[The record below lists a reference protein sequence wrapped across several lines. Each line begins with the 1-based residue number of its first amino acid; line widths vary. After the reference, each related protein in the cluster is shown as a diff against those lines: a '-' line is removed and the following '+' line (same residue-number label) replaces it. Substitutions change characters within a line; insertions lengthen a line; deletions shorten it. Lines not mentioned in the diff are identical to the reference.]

1 MKTFTLTLYCIVL
14 GHGLLMAQTA
24 GQLSAPSGSG
34 TGYSQ
39 SLINQLTGDMD
50 SQEEILARSTGIDEF
65 AGSPYVNDTF
75 KPVNVYY
82 ENDLMDKLYYRY
94 NALNEEIEIKKT
106 ALPEETPQRLLA
118 DKAIHLDV
126 EGNPLSFKTFID
138 RKKNT
143 LNGYLTLMVDGESY
157 DLYRRVRVK
166 FTEGQKAQN
175 SFVMAKPNRFSHFI
189 EYYYQKEGVNR
200 IDELKPSNSGLLK
213 ILPNELKSEA
223 KQFLKEGNLN
233 LKEEQDLIKT
243 FEFLNTASKS

>member
-1 MKTFTLTLYCIVL
+1 MKLFLTTTLFLYCFAIL
-14 GHGLLMAQTA
+14 QSQTA
-24 GQLSAPSGSG
+24 GQLSATGSQG

-39 SLINQLTGDMD
+39 ALINQMSGDIR
-50 SQEEILARSTGIDEF
+50 SQEEVLAASTGIDEF
-65 AGSPYVNDTF
+65 AGSPYVNDAF

-82 ENDLMDKLYYRY
+82 EDDLMDKLYYRY

-118 DKAIHLDV
+118 DKAIHLDI

>member
-1 MKTFTLTLYCIVL
+1 MKNFNLVFIF
-14 GHGLLMAQTA
+14 LLSFGYLHCQTA
-24 GQLSAPSGSG
+24 GQLSATSSQG

-39 SLINQLTGDMD
+39 ALVNQMSGDIRN
-50 SQEEILARSTGIDEF
+50 QEEILSASTGIDEF

-106 ALPEETPQRLLA
+106 ALPEETPLRLLA

-138 RKKNT
+138 HKKNT

-189 EYYYQKEGVNR
+189 EYYYQKKGVDR
-200 IDELKPSNSGLLK
+200 IDELKTTNSGLLK
-213 ILPNELKSEA
+213 ILPSELKIET
-223 KQFLKEGNLN
+223 KQFLKEKDLN
-233 LKEEQDLIKT
+233 LKEEQDLIKV
-243 FEFLNTASKS
+243 FQFLNTVAKN